1 LEVTSTTRAPSAAPP
16 LSVSSVPAPTWSG
29 ARVRQLNGR
38 LTSLVLVS
46 LPFAVILIAWQ
57 LFSTDTGPRSI
68 FLPPPFA
75 VVQATWDLFANQ
87 SFLDDVWA
95 SIYRVSAGFLWAA
108 VVAVPLGLLAGSIKA
123 VDLLIQPF
131 NDFVR
136 YLPVA
141 AFIPLCILWTGI
153 GDMEKIVVIF
163 LGTVFQVIP
172 LVADTAKNIP
182 RNLIDLGYT
191 CGASRRQVLTKVILP
206 WCAPTIYD
214 HLRVALGWAWSYLVV
229 AELVAASSGIGHVI
243 IQSQRFIQTS
253 RVMAGIIVIGIIGLF
268 FDLCF
273 KLPKRRIF
281 PWL

>member
-1 LEVTSTTRAPSAAPP
+1 
-16 LSVSSVPAPTWSG
+16 
-29 ARVRQLNGR
+29 
-38 LTSLVLVS
+38 
-46 LPFAVILIAWQ
+46 VILIAWQ